1 MKYNILCITPV
12 KHLPGVYEELKKYG
26 KITYLPNISKKKLR
40 NCLRKKIHDCFKEDS
55 KKK

>member
-26 KITYLPNISKKKLR
+26 RITYLPNISKTKLR
-40 NCLRKKIHDCFKEDS
+40 TFLRKKNMIAYS
-55 KKK
+55 